1 MALFVE
7 TDASTDGLNVDK
19 DGENLKRKDV
29 KLLVNRSRRAI
40 ERAVSW

>member
-1 MALFVE
+1 MPLFVE

-29 KLLVNRSRRAI
+29 KLLI
-40 ERAVSW
+40 EVDAR